1 MMRARKHGKGSE
13 LESASLPAQEGPMA
27 KNLARLESDYE
38 VSGGGSIF
46 ILTPLNAAA
55 RENLEAGLG
64 DEAQRWAGGVV
75 VEHRYIADLCA
86 QLTSEG
92 WRVS

>member
-1 MMRARKHGKGSE
+1 M
-13 LESASLPAQEGPMA
+13 

-64 DEAQRWAGGVV
+64 DEAQRWAGGVA
-75 VEHRYIADLCA
+75 VEHRMILPLVE
-86 QLTSEG
+86 QLRAEG